1 MTKEEIYDKANNVVG
16 LGGMTVNERLYESGL
31 IDLFD
36 KTKKKDKDL
45 AKTILEAVRVDQAS
59 IKKILKI

>member
-1 MTKEEIYDKANNVVG
+1 MTKEEIYDKANSVVG